1 LGHQRKYAALIEML
15 SVNTACVDGIG
26 PGFRIALLD
35 QERTFEKNLA
45 TCAASRA
52 LAVALR
58 KQCFVFFGVD
68 IRTDK
73 PSDFARGLPGPK
85 LEAA

>member
-1 LGHQRKYAALIEML
+1 ML
-15 SVNTACVDGIG
+15 SVNTARVDSVG
-26 PGFRIALLD
+26 PGFRTVLLD
-35 QERTFEKNLA
+35 QERAFEKNLA
-45 TCAASRA
+45 ACAASRA

-73 PSDFARGLPGPK
+73 PSDFARGLLGPK
-85 LEAA
+85 LESA